1 LEQKSTLAKLT
12 FIFADVVYAVVY
24 SLLLLNTDLH
34 VAQGSHTRMTR
45 SAFVK
50 NTMMTVRDTR
60 TPVEQNIRAIQLSKV
75 WEDQMESLLRD
86 MYASVKGNQILQP
99 LQPGA
104 RKNGYLKRRMGSIR
118 RSVRSSMLFTFSA
131 EMKEQVKYPALLS
144 DKL

>member
-1 LEQKSTLAKLT
+1 
-12 FIFADVVYAVVY
+12 
-24 SLLLLNTDLH
+24 
-34 VAQGSHTRMTR
+34 MTR

-60 TPVEQNIRAIQLSKV
+60 PPVEQNSRAIQISKV

-99 LQPGA
+99 IQPGA

-118 RSVRSSMLFTFSA
+118 RSMRSSMLFTFSA
-131 EMKEQVKYPALLS
+131 EMKEQV
-144 DKL
+144 

>member
-1 LEQKSTLAKLT
+1 VKLT
-12 FIFADVVYAVVY
+12 GIFLYADVVYAVVY

-60 TPVEQNIRAIQLSKV
+60 PAVEPNSRAINLSKI
-75 WEDQMESLLRD
+75 WEDQMEGLLRD
-86 MYASVKGNQILQP
+86 MYASVKANQILQP
-99 LQPGA
+99 LQPGV

-118 RSVRSSMLFTFSA
+118 RSMRSSMLFNFSA
-131 EMKEQVKYPALLS
+131 ELRDQV
-144 DKL
+144 

>member
-1 LEQKSTLAKLT
+1 M
-12 FIFADVVYAVVY
+12 VY

-60 TPVEQNIRAIQLSKV
+60 PPVEQTNRAIQLSKV
-75 WEDQMESLLRD
+75 WEDQMESSLRD
-86 MYASVKGNQILQP
+86 MYASVKSSQILQP
-99 LQPGA
+99 LQPGGV

-131 EMKEQVKYPALLS
+131 EMKEQVDYPSPFIKTVLVVEINALLVAW
-144 DKL
+144 